1 MLAITLCVDINQ
13 LAKVYNVGFLLED
26 VKVRFKKDIKI
37 DIFSI
42 SLEAKENDLQNVPRW
57 LADILQENDI
67 AEIQVQDMS
76 VDLLR
81 ALSRERIAGADQLST
96 LKPDFYVRMN
106 AYIKSKQGAE
116 REKLNISMQDLVILR
131 LGKIIHLARSAPMN
145 PDLEQKLT
153 YEEKTL
159 FQLIHKASKDFRECV
174 LGGKQ

>member
-1 MLAITLCVDINQ
+1 
-13 LAKVYNVGFLLED
+13 VYNIGHQLED
-26 VKVRFKKDIKI
+26 VKIRFRKDVKI

-42 SLEAKENDLQNVPRW
+42 NIQAKENEVQHVPRW
-57 LADILQENDI
+57 LAYVLEQNGLVE
-67 AEIQVQDMS
+67 AQVQDIG

-81 ALSRERIAGADQLST
+81 ALSRERIAGNDQLSS

-106 AYIKSKQGAE
+106 AFINTKEGAE
-116 REKLNISMQDLVILR
+116 REKLNISMQDLVLLR

-159 FQLIHKASKDFRECV
+159 FQLIHKAASDFKECV
-174 LGGKQ
+174 LGNGGKR